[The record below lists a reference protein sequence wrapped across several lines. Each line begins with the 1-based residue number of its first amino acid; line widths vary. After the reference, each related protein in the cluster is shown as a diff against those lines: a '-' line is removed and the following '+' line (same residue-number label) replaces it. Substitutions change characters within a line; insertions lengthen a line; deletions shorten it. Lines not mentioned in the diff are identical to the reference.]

1 MHKTLAVI
9 PARLGS
15 TRFPR
20 KVLCPWKGQP
30 LLFHVWERAGRAKTV
45 DQVVVATD
53 SREIEQAARGFGANV
68 VRTSKRCKTGSDR
81 SAEVLQKVGG
91 DIVINIQ
98 ADSLNLAPSALD
110 LVVKAMKKD
119 RAIRFATLAR
129 RIRSDDELFDPNRV
143 KVVTSANGDALW
155 FSRFPIPYIQQADVR
170 SRWRQYGFLVHV
182 GIYFFRA
189 EALRQYSAWSRTPLE
204 KAESLEQLR
213 ILEHGETLRVFTT
226 DMKSLTVDTPED
238 LNRLAGIARR

>member
-1 MHKTLAVI
+1 MQKTLAVI

-20 KVLCPWKGQP
+20 KVLYPWKGEP
-30 LLFHVWERAGRAKTV
+30 LLFHVWERIGRAKTV

-53 SREIEQAARGFGANV
+53 SPEIEQAARGFGADV
-68 VRTSKRCKTGSDR
+68 VRTSKRCRTGSDR
-81 SAEVLQKVGG
+81 TAEVLQKIGG

-98 ADSLNLAPSALD
+98 ADSLNLSPSALD
-110 LVVKAMKKD
+110 MVVKAMKKD
-119 RAIRFATLAR
+119 RSVRFATLAR

-143 KVVTSANGDALW
+143 KVVTTADDQALW
-155 FSRFPIPYIQQADVR
+155 FSRFPIPYIQQTDVR
-170 SRWRQYGFLVHV
+170 SRWRQFRFLLHI

-189 EALRQYSAWSRTPLE
+189 EALRQYAAWPRTPLE

-213 ILEHGETLRVFTT
+213 ILEQGETLRVFTT
-226 DMKSLTVDTPED
+226 NMKSLTIDTPED